1 MVKLTTINILG
12 YPNDILNLKRGYD
25 KTLKNIPNV
34 SDNLLRIAW
43 KCLKFA
49 QIITATA
56 GD

>member
-49 QIITATA
+49 RIITAIA
-56 GD
+56 